1 MHLHPISNQNILS
14 EQELS
19 LHKLH
24 EYEVLNTPA
33 EKSFDHFAQ
42 MAADIF
48 EVPHAAIGF
57 FASQATFF
65 KALIGKQ
72 LVASQNEKLSK
83 LFAETD
89 EVLTLEQAPAALHVS
104 SKFFAGS
111 AIKSPEG
118 YTIGAI
124 MVFDES
130 EHTATKKQL
139 VMLKRLAEMVMEN
152 MEVRR
157 AIRKTL
163 RAQDD
168 RLHVLIHDLKNPM
181 TTISLQSELVSRM
194 PDVDER
200 AATIAKKINHQSK
213 RMVEQLN
220 EILSSA
226 RKENGSFK
234 PQKAKIDLRSL
245 LINLTVS
252 PGFPLNSKKQ
262 TLQLDINHPLEI
274 FADEDKIKALFFQLL
289 QNASKFSDEETK
301 IVISH
306 EMEDNLVT
314 IAIKDNGVGLTSDDL
329 KRLFIK
335 FANLSAAPTHHE
347 NSNGLG
353 LIIAKM
359 FTDMHKGK
367 IWATSEGLT
376 KGTTFYVTLP
386 VK

>member
-14 EQELS
+14 EQALS
-19 LHKLH
+19 LHNLH
-24 EYEVLNTPA
+24 EYEILNTPA

-57 FASQATFF
+57 FASQRTFF

-72 LVASQNEKLSK
+72 LAASQNEKLSK
-83 LFAETD
+83 LFTEND
-89 EVLTLEQAPAALHVS
+89 EVLTLEQAPAASHDSL
-104 SKFFAGS
+104 KFFAGS

-139 VMLKRLAEMVMEN
+139 VMLKRLAEMVMES

-157 AIRKTL
+157 AIIKTL

-200 AATIAKKINHQSK
+200 ATTIAKKINHQSK

-245 LINLTVS
+245 LINLTES

-289 QNASKFSDEETK
+289 QNASKFSGEETK

-314 IAIKDNGVGLTSDDL
+314 IAIKDNGVGLTPDDL
-329 KRLFIK
+329 ERLFIK

-367 IWATSEGLT
+367 IWATSDGLN

-386 VK
+386 IK

>member
-14 EQELS
+14 EQALS

-24 EYEVLNTPA
+24 EYEILNTPA

-57 FASQATFF
+57 FASQGTFF

-89 EVLTLEQAPAALHVS
+89 EVLTLEQAPAASHDS

-220 EILSSA
+220 DILSSA

-245 LINLTVS
+245 LINLNES

-262 TLQLDINHPLEI
+262 TLKLDINHPVEI
-274 FADEDKIKALFFQLL
+274 FADEDKVKALFFQLL

-314 IAIKDNGVGLTSDDL
+314 IAIKDNGVGLTPDDL
-329 KRLFIK
+329 ERLFIK

>member
-57 FASQATFF
+57 FASQGTFF

-89 EVLTLEQAPAALHVS
+89 EVLTLEQAPAASHVS

-220 EILSSA
+220 DILSSA

-262 TLQLDINHPLEI
+262 TLQLDINHPVEI

-314 IAIKDNGVGLTSDDL
+314 IAIKDNGVGITPDDL
-329 KRLFIK
+329 ERLFIK

>member
-19 LHKLH
+19 LHKLL
-24 EYEVLNTPA
+24 EYEILDTPA

-57 FASQATFF
+57 FASRGTFF

-72 LVASQNEKLSK
+72 LAASQNEKLPK
-83 LFAETD
+83 LFTKND
-89 EVLTLEQAPAALHVS
+89 EVLNLEQAPAASNDSL
-104 SKFFAGS
+104 KFFAGS

-118 YTIGAI
+118 YTVGAI

-220 EILSSA
+220 EIFSSA

-245 LINLTVS
+245 LTNLNES

-262 TLQLDINHPLEI
+262 TLKLDINHPVEI
-274 FADEDKIKALFFQLL
+274 FADEDKVKALFFQLL

-314 IAIKDNGVGLTSDDL
+314 IAIKDNGVGITPDDL
-329 KRLFIK
+329 ERLFIK

>member
-19 LHKLH
+19 LHKLL
-24 EYEVLNTPA
+24 EYEILDTPA

-57 FASQATFF
+57 FASRGTFF

-72 LVASQNEKLSK
+72 LAASQNEKLPK
-83 LFAETD
+83 LFTKND
-89 EVLTLEQAPAALHVS
+89 EVLNLEQAPAASHDSL
-104 SKFFAGS
+104 KFFAGS

-118 YTIGAI
+118 YTVGAI

-245 LINLTVS
+245 LTNLNES

-262 TLQLDINHPLEI
+262 TLKLDTNHPVEI
-274 FADEDKIKALFFQLL
+274 FADEDKVKALFFQLL

-314 IAIKDNGVGLTSDDL
+314 IAIKDNGVGITPDDL
-329 KRLFIK
+329 ERLFIK

>member
-19 LHKLH
+19 LHKLL
-24 EYEVLNTPA
+24 EYEILDTPA

-57 FASQATFF
+57 FASRGTFF

-72 LVASQNEKLSK
+72 LAASQNEKLPK
-83 LFAETD
+83 LFTKND
-89 EVLTLEQAPAALHVS
+89 EVLNLEQAPAASHDSL
-104 SKFFAGS
+104 KFFAGS

-118 YTIGAI
+118 YTVGAI

-245 LINLTVS
+245 LTNLNES

-262 TLQLDINHPLEI
+262 TLKLDINHPVEI
-274 FADEDKIKALFFQLL
+274 FADEDKVKALFFQLL

-314 IAIKDNGVGLTSDDL
+314 IAIKDNGVGITPDDL
-329 KRLFIK
+329 ERLFIK